1 MINSWDKVT
10 IGKYQEIKAIV
21 ETVKDENEA
30 RTQLLSCITDIE
42 IEDLL
47 DMPLVRYNHLLQN
60 ISFIYEEIPKTM
72 VATKYVLGGVTFDVM
87 LNMEKMITAQFIDY
101 QNYIKDVNANLV
113 PLLSIFLIPKGKKYN
128 DGYDIVK
135 MQQIIRDNLCIVDA
149 AALTAFF
156 LKWYESLLKVT
167 VSYLTKK
174 MKKMMK
180 AEKDETVKE
189 KMKEAIANLEKSGDG
204 LALLTE
210 YQKL

>member
-21 ETVKDENEA
+21 ETVDDENEA

-60 ISFIYEEIPKTM
+60 IAFVYEEIPKTM
-72 VATKYVLGGVTFDVM
+72 VATKYVLGGVTFEVM

-128 DGYDIVK
+128 DGYDIVE
-135 MQQIIRDNLCIVDA
+135 MQRIIRDNLCIVDA

-167 VSYLTKK
+167 VSCLTKK

-210 YQKL
+210 YQKQ

>member
-21 ETVKDENEA
+21 ETVDDENEA

-60 ISFIYEEIPKTM
+60 ITFVYEEIPKTM
-72 VATKYVLGGVTFDVM
+72 VATKYMLGGVTFEVM

-128 DGYDIVK
+128 DGYDIVE
-135 MQQIIRDNLCIVDA
+135 MQRIIRDNLCIVDA

-167 VSYLTKK
+167 VSSLF
-174 MKKMMK
+174 
-180 AEKDETVKE
+180 
-189 KMKEAIANLEKSGDG
+189 
-204 LALLTE
+204 TE
-210 YQKL
+210 SHRAARGEGCSPACSSFAF